1 MSNSKNCLELVLKCH
16 LHLKRRKKGMGEASY
31 KEVTRKSTVNKG
43 KVCYADLNWYRLQ

>member
-16 LHLKRRKKGMGEASY
+16 LRLKLRKKGMGEASY

-43 KVCYADLNWYRLQ
+43 KVCSADLSRHLLQ